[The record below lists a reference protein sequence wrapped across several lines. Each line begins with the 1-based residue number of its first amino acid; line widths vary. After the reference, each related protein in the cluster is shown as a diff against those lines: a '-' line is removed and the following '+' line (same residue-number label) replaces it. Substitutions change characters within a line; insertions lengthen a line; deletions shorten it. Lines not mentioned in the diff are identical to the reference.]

1 MRGFV
6 TATIQ
11 GSLREAMKAEV
22 REVSAG
28 MRRAVDRTGQQ
39 VQAELRNQARGTRF
53 RDGGKGLA
61 NAWRVATYPRA
72 GTETFSPAAVVSS
85 NMPEIVDAFE
95 EGKPITVKR
104 QQWLVWP
111 TGYNA
116 ALGRRGAGRRG
127 GMRVTPEDM
136 LRAGKG
142 QAFIIG
148 AKRNAGI
155 RLWCLKVRAASG
167 TRRLAATA
175 KRAAR
180 WSRGRLKLIV
190 GAGNAEV
197 ATAHGKGQ
205 VQRRKELLKQ
215 GFVPMFLMAKRVL
228 PGKRLDVE
236 GVRRRAADLLLSNM
250 IQELKR

>member
-1 MRGFV
+1 MGFV
-6 TATIQ
+6 VATVQ

-28 MRRAVDRTGQQ
+28 MRRAVDRTGKQ
-39 VQAELRNQARGTRF
+39 VQAELRQQARGTRF

-61 NAWRVATYPRA
+61 NAWRQATYPRP
-72 GTETFSPAAVVSS
+72 GTETFSPASTVSS

-95 EGKPITVKR
+95 TGKTITVKR
-104 QQWLVWP
+104 GRYLVWP

-116 ALGRRGAGRRG
+116 TAGRRGAGRRG

-142 QAFIIG
+142 QAFILYT
-148 AKRNAGI
+148 KRPGI
-155 RLWCLKVRAASG
+155 ALWCLKVRAATG

-180 WSRGRLKLIV
+180 WSRGRVKLLV

-205 VQRRKELLKQ
+205 VARRKALLKQ
-215 GFVPMFLMAKRVL
+215 GFVPMFMMAKRVT

-250 IQELKR
+250 AQELRK